1 MLEVNG
7 KTGWD
12 QVPVRTIGGADYVA
26 IKDILDVVANRA
38 MLMVRELAKPNQ
50 SSTHYDLLRGALQE
64 LQQIEALHERRD

>member
-7 KTGWD
+7 KTEWN
-12 QVPVRTIGGADYVA
+12 QVSVRTVGGGDYVA
-26 IKDILDVVANRA
+26 VKDILDVVANRA
-38 MLMVRELAKPNQ
+38 MLVVRELARPNQ